1 MASVSSATAA
11 GPVRVSSPGAA
22 PGEGRVI
29 GPGEG
34 QLRLVAPGLGALR
47 LAPGSAEVAV
57 LMAALDPPVAA
68 PPRSRAAVGVEVVV
82 EGWRFELEVE
92 DAARA
97 SLRDRASRERGGK
110 GHGGATE
117 LRAII
122 PGRIVAVAVAPG
134 DNVVPGQQLLVIE
147 AMKMQNELRAP
158 RAGVIA
164 RVIVGPGQTVD
175 LGDLLVEIA

>member
-1 MASVSSATAA
+1 MASVSPTSPAR
-11 GPVRVSSPGAA
+11 PVRVSTGGAA

-34 QLRLVAPGLGALR
+34 QLRLVGPGRGALR
-47 LAPGSAEVAV
+47 LTPGSPEVAV
-57 LMAALDPPVAA
+57 LVAALDPPVAT
-68 PPRSRAAVGVEVVV
+68 PPRDRAALRVEVVI

-97 SLRDRASRERGGK
+97 NLRDHGSRERGGK
-110 GHGGATE
+110 RHGGATE

-134 DNVVPGQQLLVIE
+134 DNVVSGQQLLVIE

-175 LGDLLVEIA
+175 LGDLLVEIG